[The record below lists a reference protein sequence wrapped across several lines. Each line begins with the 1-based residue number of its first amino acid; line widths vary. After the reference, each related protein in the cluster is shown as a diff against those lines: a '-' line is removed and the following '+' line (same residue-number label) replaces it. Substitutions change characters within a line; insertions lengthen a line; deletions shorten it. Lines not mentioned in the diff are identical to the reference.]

1 VLLKQKAQ
9 PADKPL
15 VEIAPET
22 VSRATS
28 SHRNTARRHIEFSM
42 RFSKGVVVALLG
54 LAATCQA
61 FQPLATKNSGILS
74 THPLRHPASRPIQDS
89 IRSGTT
95 TSLQSTA
102 EVESTEAA
110 ESRKPTKKDE
120 RLRMMKSDNFYRRG
134 FAEVRQGVEEKMGQQ
149 FKSPVV
155 DELRS
160 SNFVIERDGV
170 KVHLAKV
177 CTETKQSSA
186 CLVRL

>member
-1 VLLKQKAQ
+1 
-9 PADKPL
+9 
-15 VEIAPET
+15 
-22 VSRATS
+22 
-28 SHRNTARRHIEFSM
+28 M

-61 FQPLATKNSGILS
+61 FQPLVPKNSAGMI
-74 THPLRHPASRPIQDS
+74 THQELRHPSRPVQDS
-89 IRSGTT
+89 T

-155 DELRS
+155 DELRN

-177 CTETKQSSA
+177 CTETKKQNTSSSLS
-186 CLVRL
+186 CCVRLASHSFG